1 MSSFKQLRPDFL
13 LQYDDG
19 YSFSDGLA
27 RVRKGNSVL
36 YIDKNGKTQIS
47 KKLKNDD
54 SDYLDFSEN
63 LASFYSNGKFGFI
76 NKKGKCVF
84 VLGSNITYADDF
96 YDGRCLVYNQ
106 KGKVGY
112 INKKGKVVIPTK
124 YDDGSVF
131 QEGMAYVKI
140 KNKYGYINASGKVVV
155 KATYDRADVF
165 QNGLAYVEKNGKAY
179 YINKK
184 GKTVIKLP

>member
-1 MSSFKQLRPDFL
+1 M
-13 LQYDDG
+13 
-19 YSFSDGLA
+19 
-27 RVRKGNSVL
+27 
-36 YIDKNGKTQIS
+36 
-47 KKLKNDD
+47 
-54 SDYLDFSEN
+54 
-63 LASFYSNGKFGFI
+63 
-76 NKKGKCVF
+76 
-84 VLGSNITYADDF
+84 
-96 YDGRCLVYNQ
+96 
-106 KGKVGY
+106 
-112 INKKGKVVIPTK
+112 IPTK